1 MVPAAT
7 DRSRRVRVARRDDA
21 ADAVAQQWS
30 ERDLL
35 RADTEQSGE
44 GAGPGGDRRRS
55 GVGLLGDPAQRRG
68 ERRGGGDALPECGDL
83 AGALQ
88 RAGDPFGGRERGG
101 ADRRPDRGGPVS
113 TPGGQRR
120 TGQAADARGE
130 GHRLGTARRA
140 GGGGGGHTGNASR
153 DPPSARSSPRPERTP
168 VSLPF
173 AICAGERALGR
184 SPGRYWSPRWAR

>member
-7 DRSRRVRVARRDDA
+7 TDPGRVRVACRDDA

-35 RADTEQSGE
+35 RADTEQAGE
-44 GAGPGGDRRRS
+44 GAGPGGDRRRA

-68 ERRGGGDALPECGDL
+68 ERRGGGDALPERGDL

-101 ADRRPDRGGPVS
+101 ADRRPDRGGAVS

-130 GHRLGTARRA
+130 GHRLGTARRPGA
-140 GGGGGGHTGNASR
+140 AEVGIPGTLVEVRLLPGPRLAQSAPGIAPTR
-153 DPPSARSSPRPERTP
+153 DLRR
-168 VSLPF
+168 
-173 AICAGERALGR
+173 
-184 SPGRYWSPRWAR
+184 